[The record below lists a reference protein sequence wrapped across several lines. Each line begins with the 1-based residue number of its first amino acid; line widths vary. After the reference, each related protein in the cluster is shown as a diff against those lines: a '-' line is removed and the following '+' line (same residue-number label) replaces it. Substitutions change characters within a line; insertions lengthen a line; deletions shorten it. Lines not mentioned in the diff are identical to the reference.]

1 MSADSDFSPHV
12 RLGIQCRELKRFAE
26 AERHFKDALA
36 QNPHDDLALHLLASA
51 VMAQDGREREA
62 LEIVNRAIAADPND
76 ANHHALRA
84 FILNDLERHTE
95 ALSSANTARGLD
107 PYCVYAYTA
116 KAQSYLLL
124 KDWKDAEMAAREA
137 LALDPDESD
146 AANFLAQALRMQ
158 GRHAENDAQIRG
170 LLERDPEDPTT
181 HMNAGWSALH
191 RGDHRSAEVHFREA
205 LRLDPECDYARE
217 GLLTSFRARSPLYR
231 GYLSYCLWM
240 ARMKEKNQWITIIA
254 IYVGYRIVR
263 ELARQVSP
271 MLAIGIGVLYFL
283 FVLWGF
289 VANAVGNFIL
299 LFDRFA
305 RYALRMREKVEAI
318 AVGGGVVCGVVL
330 LPAGMALNLP
340 GLMVAGGAL
349 IAAALPGS
357 MAITNRSIAGAVL
370 FGSISG
376 TILITAAV
384 AEFALLL
391 GNRQLFEGALGFLL
405 MGAIAAA
412 LSTWLSGISF
422 LRR

>member
-1 MSADSDFSPHV
+1 MIADSEFSPHV

-51 VMAQDGREREA
+51 VMAQDGREQEA

-76 ANHHALRA
+76 SNHHALRA
-84 FILNDLERHTE
+84 FILNNLDRHTE
-95 ALSSANTARGLD
+95 ALDSANTARGLD
-107 PYCVYAYTA
+107 PYSVYALTA
-116 KAQSYLLL
+116 RAQAYLML
-124 KDWKDAEMAAREA
+124 KDWKDAENAAREA
-137 LALDPDESD
+137 LALDPDDSN

-170 LLERDPEDPTT
+170 LLERDPDDPIT

-231 GYLSYCLWM
+231 GYLNYCLWM
-240 ARMKEKNQWITIIA
+240 ARMKEKNQWITVVA

-263 ELARQVSP
+263 GLAQMVSP
-271 MLAIGIGVLYFL
+271 MLAMGIGVLYFL
-283 FVLWGF
+283 LVLWGF
-289 VANAVGNFIL
+289 VANAFGNFIL

-305 RYALRMREKVEAI
+305 RYALRPRQKAEAI
-318 AVGGGVVCGVVL
+318 AVGGGVATGLVL
-330 LPAGMALNLP
+330 LPVGMLLEWP
-340 GLMVAGGAL
+340 SLLVAGGAL

-357 MAITNRSIAGAVL
+357 MTITNRSIPGAVL
-370 FGSISG
+370 FGSISCA
-376 TILITAAV
+376 ILISAAV
-384 AEFALLL
+384 AEFALLS
-391 GNRQLFEGALGFLL
+391 GNKALFDQALGFLL
-405 MGAIAAA
+405 MSAVGAA
-412 LSTWLSGISF
+412 LSTWLSGISY